1 MKKAVSI
8 AGIAANFLVPLAA
21 FAQLIP
27 PSSDNLGINE
37 IGDIRDVLLCGVLR
51 WIYTAAIIVGVI
63 YILIAAY
70 KYITAGGEAE
80 KVSGAHKALTYAAIG
95 IAVAIL
101 AYGVPVIIF
110 NFVSGTAGVSFGTIC
125 P

>member
-1 MKKAVSI
+1 MPVQS
-8 AGIAANFLVPLAA
+8 LEE
-21 FAQLIP
+21 AQY
-27 PSSDNLGINE
+27 G
-37 IGDIRDVLLCGVLR
+37 LLCGVLR
-51 WIYTAAIIVGVI
+51 WIYAAAIIVGVI

-110 NFVSGTAGVSFGTIC
+110 NFVTAGGTGGTVGTIC
-125 P
+125 Q